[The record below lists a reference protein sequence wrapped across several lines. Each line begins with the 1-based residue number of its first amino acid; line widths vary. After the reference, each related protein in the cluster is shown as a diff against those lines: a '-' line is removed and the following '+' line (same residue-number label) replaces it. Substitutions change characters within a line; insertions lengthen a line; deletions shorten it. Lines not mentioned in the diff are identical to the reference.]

1 MATKEFEELA
11 LDGSNYPSWASDI
24 KIAIASRGLLATIEP
39 AQAGVVLQDKQ
50 VYTAL
55 ALLRFYIH
63 KDLKAEYLMT
73 KNPRELWDSLKERY
87 EQQKELIWP
96 EANHEWNHLR
106 LQYFKS
112 MANYNHEVHKICS
125 KLKFCEKEPTDADKI
140 EKTLST
146 MLPSDRVLQK
156 QYRAKNFEVYS
167 KLIHTL
173 SQAEK
178 HDELLMKNHHKR
190 PVGTAPLPEVHNVQK
205 KAKNKKFN
213 GPAPKNTSGQ
223 RKHNIK

>member
-1 MATKEFEELA
+1 
-11 LDGSNYPSWASDI
+11 
-24 KIAIASRGLLATIEP
+24 
-39 AQAGVVLQDKQ
+39 
-50 VYTAL
+50 
-55 ALLRFYIH
+55 
-63 KDLKAEYLMT
+63 MT
-73 KNPRELWDSLKERY
+73 ENPHELWKSLKERY

-96 EANHEWNHLR
+96 EAYHEWNHLR
-106 LQYFKS
+106 LQDFKS
-112 MANYNHEVHKICS
+112 MADYNHAIHKICS
-125 KLKFCEKEPTDADKI
+125 KLMFCEKEPTDADKI

-146 MLPSDRVLQK
+146 MLPSDRVLQQ
-156 QYRAKNFEVYS
+156 QYMAKNFEVYS

-190 PVGTAPLPEVHNVQK
+190 PVGSAPLPEVHNVYK

-223 RKHNIK
+223 RKHNIKQRPNSHKWKRDNARSKKHNKCHRCGDFSYFAKDCRAPKHLVALNQKSSKEGK